1 MLRNYKG
8 INFLVKTKT
17 TMETNQGHKF
27 LNLLNISYDNR
38 SIIYIIET
46 HVRRRKSAC
55 FFGFYSRTNSFSSFM
70 PETIRIYRLH
80 TWPEIKTRVFFRLL
94 SSFLLPLFG
103 YLKRCFHGIILRVFC
118 IPFLVSWL
126 YQSRRHYIRYS

>member
-17 TMETNQGHKF
+17 TMDTNQGHKF

-46 HVRRRKSAC
+46 QYVRRRKCAC

-70 PETIRIYRLH
+70 PETIRI
-80 TWPEIKTRVFFRLL
+80 
-94 SSFLLPLFG
+94 G
-103 YLKRCFHGIILRVFC
+103 YILGLK
-118 IPFLVSWL
+118 
-126 YQSRRHYIRYS
+126 